1 MRNVKEGEKAIEVLL
16 EKWIINNQC
25 QTFFSNAI
33 KCVVFNNN
41 ICETFNG
48 VLLEAIG
55 KPIISML
62 EDIKKYVMNRVVV
75 KREYAVKWSLNII
88 ANLEK

>member
-1 MRNVKEGEKAIEVLL
+1 M
-16 EKWIINNQC
+16 
-25 QTFFSNAI
+25 
-33 KCVVFNNN
+33 
-41 ICETFNG
+41 
-48 VLLEAIG
+48 LLEAIG